1 MLRLLIAFAAMLAPV
16 AASAEGWRH
25 AQSRIEI
32 ASLPAGLHVGAVSDG
47 RGDGSDVIVQLGDV
61 VARGDEEEAV
71 TLYVYRSAFP
81 NPALWFER
89 TRLAMRVN
97 VAAPVDH
104 VAPRSF
110 TLGGGAVPNGL
121 REEIAIPPGNRFRS
135 TAVAMAQH
143 GEWMIKVRMTSTSL
157 GRAAIAA
164 RMDGL
169 LAAIRLPAGSPAPLP
184 LIVPAACP
192 DGNAMRGRQRRESR
206 ENALLGTAAI
216 MRAHDDARGR
226 SGLAAEPANW
236 CRDTS
241 RFPVEQVAVYRR
253 RDGKAWTA
261 LLGDAG
267 LAISA
272 YLNEDPR
279 LPGAMTYAANPS
291 VTGLASVYD
300 AMPGPSDAIEAALP
314 YLVGRARSS
323 VSIDANG
330 NRRERR

>member
-1 MLRLLIAFAAMLAPV
+1 MLKLLMAFAAMLAPT
-16 AASAEGWRH
+16 AASAESWRH

-32 ASLPAGLHVGAVSDG
+32 SELPAGFHVASVSDG
-47 RGDGSDVIVQLGDV
+47 RGDGSDVIVQLGD
-61 VARGDEEEAV
+61 DDDAV

-97 VAAPVDH
+97 VAAPVDD

-110 TLGGGAVPNGL
+110 TLGNGTAPNGL

-135 TAVAMAQH
+135 TAVAMAQN
-143 GEWMIKVRMTSTSL
+143 GEWMVKLRMSSTGL
-157 GRAAIAA
+157 DRAGIAA
-164 RMDGL
+164 AMDRL
-169 LAAIRLPAGSPAPLP
+169 LASIVLPAGAPAPLP
-184 LIVPAACP
+184 LVVPAPCP
-192 DGNAMRGRQRRESR
+192 DANSMRGRPRPQSL
-206 ENALLGTAAI
+206 ENSLLGVLAI
-216 MRAHDDARGR
+216 LEASNDARGL

-236 CRDTS
+236 CRETS

-267 LAISA
+267 LAVSA
-272 YLNEDPR
+272 YQSTDPQ

-291 VTGLASVYD
+291 LTGLALVYD
-300 AMPGPSDAIEAALP
+300 AMPAPNEAVEPALP

-323 VSIDANG
+323 VSINASENRNG
-330 NRRERR
+330 RR